1 METFDT
7 HFLINFIYELN
18 EIFGYTQSIIQ
29 QHYKKFIDYYK
40 KGLKGEFVKYNI
52 TEADSL
58 DKSIEMY
65 YRFINIIDID
75 FDKSSNINNNNY
87 TKNIRN
93 ISNDDINNVNR
104 NKNIQKWDILQNVK
118 VGSKMYNRFKLFF
131 KIKNINLDNEM
142 ISITFLKKLKYFTR
156 LLVNETQYKI
166 PNTLKLQLSIKSK
179 LKKDIEK
186 IILNYQEL
194 WRDIIIQQVRQ
205 FNNTNDIMIKKSK
218 KLYIL
223 HYPILLIESVCKYYI
238 ERSSKLQ
245 LTSQMKDF
253 LYEKPKINL
262 RPSIPKPVL

>member
-1 METFDT
+1 METIDT
-7 HFLINFIYELN
+7 QFLINFIYELN
-18 EIFGYTQSIIQ
+18 EIYGYTQSIIQ

-40 KGLKGEFVKYNI
+40 KGLKGEYVKYNI
-52 TEADSL
+52 TEAESL

-75 FDKSSNINNNNY
+75 FDINSNNY
-87 TKNIRN
+87 SNNIRN
-93 ISNDDINNVNR
+93 ILNDDINNVNR

-118 VGSKMYNRFKLFF
+118 VGSKMYNRFQLFF
-131 KIKNINLDNEM
+131 KIKNINLENEM

-166 PNTLKLQLSIKSK
+166 PNTLKLQLSIKTK
-179 LKKDIEK
+179 FKKDLEK
-186 IILNYQEL
+186 IILNYQQL
-194 WRDIIIQQVRQ
+194 WRDIIIQHVKQ
-205 FNNTNDIMIKKSK
+205 FNNTNDIIRSK

-223 HYPILLIESVCKYYI
+223 HYPILLIESVSKYYI
-238 ERSSKLQ
+238 QNSSKLQ